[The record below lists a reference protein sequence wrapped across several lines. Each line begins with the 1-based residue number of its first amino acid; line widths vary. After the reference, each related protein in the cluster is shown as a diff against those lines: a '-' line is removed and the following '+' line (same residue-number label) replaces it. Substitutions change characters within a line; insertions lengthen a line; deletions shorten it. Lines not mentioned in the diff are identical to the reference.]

1 MTPAMVALREH
12 GDART
17 FDVGSRLR
25 ELREHRG
32 ESLRALALRAG
43 LTPSFISQIE
53 RGVAQPSVSTL
64 FRIADAL
71 EIPVA
76 EIFHE
81 VSATSRLIRRED
93 RRHISFK
100 GLEQELATPST
111 ATLLQLTIVTLAP
124 DGDSGPGLVTDR
136 PGEECM
142 LVLAGKAEVTIGD
155 ERYVLREGDSLT
167 FACATPHRLRNVA
180 PEETR
185 ILISHAP
192 PNY

>member
-1 MTPAMVALREH
+1 MGPALVALRGH
-12 GDART
+12 GDARSV
-17 FDVGSRLR
+17 DVGGRLR

-32 ESLRALALRAG
+32 DSLRALALRAG

-64 FRIADAL
+64 FRIAAAL

-81 VSATSRLIRRED
+81 VSPTSRLIRRED

-111 ATLLQLTIVTLAP
+111 ATLLQLTIATLAP
-124 DGDSGPGLVTDR
+124 DG
-136 PGEECM
+136 
-142 LVLAGKAEVTIGD
+142 A
-155 ERYVLREGDSLT
+155 
-167 FACATPHRLRNVA
+167 
-180 PEETR
+180 
-185 ILISHAP
+185 
-192 PNY
+192 